1 MVSANA
7 GVYSC
12 YRMIPP
18 GTHHYFM
25 SVNGQEYFTS
35 GQNIMIIDENLI
47 RSIDSKL
54 EKNFKPTYMK
64 AFNLQKVNYL
74 ESIF

>member
-1 MVSANA
+1 
-7 GVYSC
+7 
-12 YRMIPP
+12 
-18 GTHHYFM
+18 M